1 MNRKTKTLT
10 FYSSGGQRQQT
21 KEMCQKIGRVFS
33 DLDKPCEG
41 DE

>member
-1 MNRKTKTLT
+1 MNRKIKTLP
-10 FYSSGGQRQQT
+10 FDYSEGQRQQT

-41 DE
+41 GE

>member
-1 MNRKTKTLT
+1 MILVEERNKKL
-10 FYSSGGQRQQT
+10 
-21 KEMCQKIGRVFS
+21 KEMCQKIARVFS